1 MAKVPLSSS
10 FEQRETER
18 PRFLPKATQQKG
30 YCGKALQR
38 GGGTPLCRQSGCH
51 LWSASEDT
59 SSCEHVHSART
70 HTHKPQPHT
79 SWLPR
84 ARALHFR
91 GLQVTQLKQVA
102 RGNNV
107 KFAPQSWIPNL
118 LELGGVSGVGCLAQL
133 PIWTGLPCK
142 YPFTDLLRPS
152 VCLHSSMDGA
162 LTPRSWLS
170 RA

>member
-1 MAKVPLSSS
+1 MVKSSKGVEAHPFVGS
-10 FEQRETER
+10 QGVISGL
-18 PRFLPKATQQKG
+18 PRRTLPAVST
-30 YCGKALQR
+30 C
-38 GGGTPLCRQSGCH
+38 T
-51 LWSASEDT
+51 
-59 SSCEHVHSART
+59 ARAHT

-102 RGNNV
+102 RGNKV

-152 VCLHSSMDGA
+152 VCLHSSMDGGA
-162 LTPRSWLS
+162 HPQVMVE
-170 RA
+170 